1 MSCSCLIS
9 HIYYVANR
17 NELQCSLLSHTF
29 PSLFFLVSSFMKM
42 GAKSTTIMGLSGTG
56 DIMLTCFVNLS
67 RNKRVGIRLG
77 TGEKLDD
84 ILGSMNQVLEN
95 LLVTLLSS

>member
-1 MSCSCLIS
+1 MLVTEMNYDVHCYLIHS
-9 HIYYVANR
+9 P
-17 NELQCSLLSHTF
+17 L
-29 PSLFFLVSSFMKM
+29 LFFLLSFFMKI

-67 RNKRVGIRLG
+67 RNKTVGIRLG
-77 TGEKLDD
+77 SGEKLDD

-95 LLVTLLSS
+95 LLCLPIKFLRIDEVT